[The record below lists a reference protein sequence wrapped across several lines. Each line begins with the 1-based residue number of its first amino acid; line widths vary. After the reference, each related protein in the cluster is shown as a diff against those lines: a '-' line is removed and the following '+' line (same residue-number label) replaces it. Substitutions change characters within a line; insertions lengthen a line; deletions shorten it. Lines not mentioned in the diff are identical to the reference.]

1 MSSLEP
7 PQLSQ
12 PLQQPDYTIVEYQSE
27 KHGFEDNSKLF
38 HPFKPSIKLELV
50 QYNTFSLRSDTMNSD
65 KEQNTTSVQSDTLSY
80 VPFDLK
86 YSKVFIAACDLDK
99 TLYPIHSKT
108 NETFH
113 NDQFKANLQ
122 AVKNFKDAG
131 GIVFPV
137 TGNNI
142 PMARVKF
149 ESEFESETDI
159 ALKFEI
165 DKMPGIYNN
174 GGYIRGHA
182 LVKKDENNNPI
193 KDSEGKDIYVQSVL
207 EQHPINKL
215 VKTDT
220 TGTSIFLNIFL
231 EWFVEY
237 NIKNNNKLGIFIF
250 TGDALL
256 SFKDNNNLE
265 NTIGYGAKQNVLG
278 KDYNKRSFNITQDHI
293 SKHFKDTPT
302 IFMELGSL
310 KIYKNYELLLS
321 TDPNPNVLLICIL
334 WNEEQ
339 FINNP
344 VYKKQTVQ
352 EFEEFTTELRNKSNG
367 FAYNSD
373 YRSELGKKIAANDT
387 EAEIAAGIK
396 IFETVGNGIALK
408 GMPDPWPELDITVNG
423 VSKGEALGRFLKY
436 KQIKEY
442 LKKKYITSTDITST
456 DITSTDITSTDIT
469 STDIKNISAYNLA
482 VFGDASNDLPMFNP
496 IDGKYPICRVFMSS
510 ATEKTLEIASNIRS
524 EVAPVLNYLADKL
537 KPVTL
542 SSGSQIDTPQLDNT
556 HVFITGGSGSLGGSL
571 IKSLLKAKIHV
582 YNIIRNI
589 NQVVHIDNPYY
600 HYTVIGDDGLYNETR
615 ITYLFEI
622 IKQIIKAYIGGKF
635 YFIHSAADKDTPT
648 VKKWLKDNKKS
659 AGNHWTITS
668 ATLIGNACKD
678 INIKLIYISTIYVN
692 KHIPKNT
699 RDYWDNSIIDK
710 DTIKDID
717 EGIVDPDDYIYGY
730 TKAKCEQILSSTYLN
745 NPKLLIIRI
754 PGLFDYNTTKLNET
768 SFGTVIANIINLLP
782 GKYDNLQKRCPIDV
796 SEVSEYIITT
806 CLQSNNHISD
816 IKDNIISL
824 YGHRAFTKASFA
836 YEVLKFI
843 NYKVVG
849 QLSLTSD
856 YMQALKTYEINTTE
870 TRNLNL
876 PSTEKSKTRLTGLPN
891 FYDLDDNAIKIMK
904 LIINEL
910 NICNKRRIVSKQLES
925 LTILKEVN
933 SLKQII

>member
-1 MSSLEP
+1 MDKNNNSINYLKKYMKYKKKYFAKNITGGATGTGATSSR
-7 PQLSQ
+7 QQ

-27 KHGFEDNSKLF
+27 KHGFENNSKLF

-108 NETFH
+108 NENFH
-113 NDQFKANLQ
+113 KDQFKANLL
-122 AVKNFKDAG
+122 AVKKFKDAG
-131 GIVFPV
+131 GILFPV

-142 PMARVKF
+142 PMASVKF
-149 ESEFESETDI
+149 KSEIDI
-159 ALKFEI
+159 ELKFEI
-165 DKMPGIYNN
+165 DEMPGIYNN
-174 GGYIRGHA
+174 GGYIRGP
-182 LVKKDENNNPI
+182 LLETIENDMI
-193 KDSEGKDIYVQSVL
+193 KYTPQIL

-215 VKTDT
+215 MKGDENFLK
-220 TGTSIFLNIFL
+220 IFLK
-231 EWFVEY
+231 WFVEY

-293 SKHFKDTPT
+293 NTLLEPT
-302 IFMELGSL
+302 STIAMELGYL

-321 TDPNPNVLLICIL
+321 TDPNPDVLLICIL

-442 LKKKYITSTDITST
+442 LKKYITSTDITST
-456 DITSTDITSTDIT
+456 DITSTDIN
-469 STDIKNISAYNLA
+469 NISAYNLA

-524 EVAPVLNYLADKL
+524 EVAPVLIYLANKL
-537 KPVTL
+537 DPRKQSPVAR
-542 SSGSQIDTPQLDNT
+542 GRINK

-571 IKSLLKAKIHV
+571 IQSLLKAEIHV

-600 HYTVIGDDGLYNETR
+600 HYTVIGDDGLYNLTR
-615 ITYLFEI
+615 IKDLFEI
-622 IKQIIKAYIGGKF
+622 IKEIIAAYTNGTF

-692 KHIPKNT
+692 KDKPTNNL
-699 RDYWDNSIIDK
+699 DYWDNSIIDE
-710 DTIKDID
+710 DTIKDIG
-717 EGIVDPDDYIYGY
+717 EGMVDPDDYIYGY
-730 TKAKCEQILSSTYLN
+730 TKAKCEDILRSKLSQLN
-745 NPKLLIIRI
+745 KLLIIRI

-782 GKYDNLQKRCPIDV
+782 SKYDDQQIRCPIDV
-796 SEVSEYIITT
+796 SEVSKYIITT
-806 CLQSNNHISD
+806 CLQSNSLIPD
-816 IKDNIISL
+816 ITNKTVSL
-824 YGHRAFTKASFA
+824 YGHIGFTKASFA
-836 YEVLKFI
+836 STILKFI

-849 QLSLTSD
+849 QLSLTSE
-856 YMQALKTYEINTTE
+856 YMQALKTYEINTTKKS
-870 TRNLNL
+870 NPHL
-876 PSTEKSKTRLTGLPN
+876 PSTEKSTTKLTGLRI

-910 NICNKRRIVSKQLES
+910 NICNKRHIVSKQLES

-933 SLKQII
+933 LLKQII